1 MEHSSTVIDSASDAC
16 VVDTFYFLRRYIL
29 IQDHPHLSFLTS
41 SSIKEWFGEHLPYD
55 STLETLT
62 SNRKKKESTYSLAAG
77 ILIII
82 GVFAYYTCLINWT
95 ILYCT
100 GQNIIHIETAY

>member
-1 MEHSSTVIDSASDAC
+1 MEHSSIVIDSASDAC

-29 IQDHPHLSFLTS
+29 IKDHPHLSFLTS

-62 SNRKKKESTYSLAAG
+62 SNRKKKESIAVG
-77 ILIII
+77 IRIII